1 MKESQLKKRTRSIL
15 IFFLFSTALIVGLSW
30 TAFNILSASQSF
42 ISYHSLWTQ
51 SQQRAIIHLISY
63 MNSEDEQEYYYFR
76 ESVGI
81 MDNIQK
87 ALYELNMDKPDVETV
102 EKNLDLNVIDQDE
115 VRNVIR
121 LFGIMRNFESY
132 RGTFEKWENFHQ
144 QVDLFEQLGEYVRA
158 EVHNSESEV
167 SIKQLLQLA
176 EGLNI
181 VLTEEQVSLLAD
193 FRSMSVFI
201 KKVSISLLILLSLSL
216 IAIGMI
222 LSKSWIKGF
231 KELQKA
237 NNEKDQL
244 AKFPSMNP
252 NPVVEVS
259 GSGELNYVN
268 NAADRYFPD
277 LRERKLN
284 HPFLHSDSYLFDPDL
299 YHNYKSRTR
308 EIEIGDTVYEQI
320 IYYLPE
326 LKKFHVYGYDITRRK
341 EFRDNLQKAVE
352 EKEVLLAEIHHRV
365 KNNLAIIAGLLELE
379 SDNTDHTETKNV
391 LRNSVSRVLSMA
403 SVHEQLYANKSFS
416 EIRFLDYVK
425 ELAIKLHQTLDSEKS
440 SKTIVVT
447 GDDIL
452 LNVNQAIPCGILV
465 SELINNAYKHAF
477 PKGKR
482 PGNGEKKIR
491 IHIGKQND
499 LVLLTVCDNG
509 IGLPAGF
516 DYRNVNSLG
525 YTLIKSLADQ
535 LEGKIEFENKGGT
548 AVTCSFK
555 KAEIRG
561 SASSF
566 VSNGEPDQ
574 KLN

>member
-1 MKESQLKKRTRSIL
+1 MKESQLKKRARSIL

-63 MNSEDEQEYYYFR
+63 MNSKDEQEYYYFR

-87 ALYELNMDKPDVETV
+87 ALYELNMEDPDVSFV
-102 EKNLDLNVIDQDE
+102 EKNLNLNIIDQDE
-115 VRNVIR
+115 IQNVIW
-121 LFGIMRNFESY
+121 LFGMIRNFETY
-132 RGTFEKWENFHQ
+132 RGTFENWENFHQ
-144 QVDLFEQLGEYVRA
+144 QVSLFEQLGEYVRT
-158 EVHNSESEV
+158 EVQNEEQNV
-167 SIKQLLQLA
+167 TIKQLLNLA

-181 VLTEEQVSLLAD
+181 VLTEEQASLLSE
-193 FRSMSVFI
+193 FRAISLFI
-201 KKVSISLLILLSLSL
+201 KKVSISFIILISIAL
-216 IAIGMI
+216 IVIGLI

-231 KELQKA
+231 KELKKA

-244 AKFPSMNP
+244 AKFPSLNP
-252 NPVVEVS
+252 NPVVEIS
-259 GSGELNYVN
+259 GTGQLSYVN
-268 NAADRYFPD
+268 NAANKHFPD
-277 LRERKLN
+277 LWERKLS
-284 HPFLHSDSYLFDPDL
+284 HCFLNSDSHLFNPDL
-299 YHNYKSRTR
+299 YKNHCSRIR

-341 EFRDNLQKAVE
+341 QFRDSLQKAVE

-440 SKTIVVT
+440 SKTIMVT

-516 DYRNVNSLG
+516 DYRNLNSLG

-574 KLN
+574 

>member
-1 MKESQLKKRTRSIL
+1 
-15 IFFLFSTALIVGLSW
+15 
-30 TAFNILSASQSF
+30 
-42 ISYHSLWTQ
+42 
-51 SQQRAIIHLISY
+51 
-63 MNSEDEQEYYYFR
+63 
-76 ESVGI
+76 

-87 ALYELNMDKPDVETV
+87 ALYELNMDKPDLVTV
-102 EKNLDLNVIDQDE
+102 EENLDLKVIDQNE

-144 QVDLFEQLGEYVRA
+144 QIDLFEQLGEYVRA
-158 EVHNSESEV
+158 EVQNPEGGV
-167 SIKQLLQLA
+167 SIKQLLYLA

-181 VLTEEQVSLLAD
+181 VLTEEQVSLLAE

-201 KKVSISLLILLSLSL
+201 KRVSISLLILISLAL

-237 NNEKDQL
+237 NSERDQL

-252 NPVVEVS
+252 NPVVEVG

-268 NAADRYFPD
+268 EAAEKYFPD
-277 LRERKLN
+277 LRKRKLD
-284 HPFLHSDSYLFDPDL
+284 HPFLNSDSYLFDPDL
-299 YHNYKSRTR
+299 YKNYYSRIR

-326 LKKFHVYGYDITRRK
+326 LQKFHIYGYDITRRK
-341 EFRDNLQKAVE
+341 KFRDNLKKALE
-352 EKEVLLAEIHHRV
+352 EKKVLLAEVHHRV

-379 SDNTDHTETKNV
+379 SDNTDHTETKNA
-391 LRNSVSRVLSMA
+391 LQSSVSRVLSMA
-403 SVHEQLYANKSFS
+403 SVHEQLYANNSFS
-416 EIRFLDYVK
+416 EIPFLDYIND
-425 ELAIKLHQTLDSEKS
+425 LAAKLHQTLDSEKNL
-440 SKTIVVT
+440 KTIEVS
-447 GDDIL
+447 GDDLI

-477 PKGKR
+477 PKIHGAKKK
-482 PGNGEKKIR
+482 EKKIR
-491 IHIGKQND
+491 INIRKENE

-509 IGLPAGF
+509 IGLPPGF
-516 DYRNVNSLG
+516 DYRDVHSLG
-525 YTLIKSLADQ
+525 YTLIRSLTEQ

-555 KAEIRG
+555 KAEIKG

-566 VSNGEPDQ
+566 VSDGQPDH
-574 KLN
+574 KFN